1 MKNGN
6 VFWSFVRNLLKT
18 PNKEQIECHLPKPI
32 LLDTGEMKDPYDWAP
47 SILPVQILRIGQ
59 LVILSVPGE
68 FTTMAGRRLRDAVK
82 SVLYAGGSDLDSN
95 VHIVIAG
102 LANTYSQYVTTFEE
116 YQVQRY
122 EGASTLYGPHT
133 LSAYIQ
139 EFEKLA
145 MAIVRDEQVAPG
157 PQPPDLL
164 QRQIS
169 LLPPVILDIT
179 PPGVNFGD
187 IKTDVPP
194 RAIFRKRDIVTV
206 TFWSASPRNDLMT
219 EGTFALVEILHNQER
234 WVPAY
239 DDDDF
244 CLRFKWARSSKLSPL
259 SHATIEWRVPE
270 SAVLGVYR
278 MTHFG
283 ASKNIF
289 GSIRHFTGSSSAF
302 IVA

>member
-1 MKNGN
+1 M
-6 VFWSFVRNLLKT
+6 
-18 PNKEQIECHLPKPI
+18 Q
-32 LLDTGEMKDPYDWAP
+32 
-47 SILPVQILRIGQ
+47 
-59 LVILSVPGE
+59 
-68 FTTMAGRRLRDAVK
+68 
-82 SVLYAGGSDLDSN
+82 
-95 VHIVIAG
+95 
-102 LANTYSQYVTTFEE
+102 
-116 YQVQRY
+116 
-122 EGASTLYGPHT
+122 GASTLYGPHT

-139 EFEKLA
+139 GFEKLA

>member
-1 MKNGN
+1 M
-6 VFWSFVRNLLKT
+6 
-18 PNKEQIECHLPKPI
+18 Q
-32 LLDTGEMKDPYDWAP
+32 
-47 SILPVQILRIGQ
+47 
-59 LVILSVPGE
+59 
-68 FTTMAGRRLRDAVK
+68 
-82 SVLYAGGSDLDSN
+82 
-95 VHIVIAG
+95 
-102 LANTYSQYVTTFEE
+102 
-116 YQVQRY
+116 
-122 EGASTLYGPHT
+122 GASTLYGPHT